1 MIRLLDFML
10 RDWKDRAAI
19 DHANIGFFG
28 FSAGAYTGLVL
39 AGGNP
44 DFRRI
49 APNCPESRKSLD
61 CEQFRRGDIPSNLPH
76 EPRIRAAVL
85 ADTAWNLAFT
95 REGLAGI
102 QIPLLIWRSELAGG
116 GVDAKNSAL
125 TASRCRANPR
135 FTSCRLASM
144 PSCHPARRRSQRPYR
159 AFAPTCRRASTG
171 PPFTAIQHER
181 CGVPACILIAIAT
194 LAERV

>member
-1 MIRLLDFML
+1 ML

-44 DFRRI
+44 NFRRI
-49 APNCPESRKSLD
+49 SPNCPESRKSLD

-85 ADTAWNLAFT
+85 ADTARNPAFT

-125 TASRCRANPR
+125 TASRLLGKPEI
-135 FTSCRLASM
+135 
-144 PSCHPARRRSQRPYR
+144 HV
-159 AFAPTCRRASTG
+159 
-171 PPFTAIQHER
+171 
-181 CGVPACILIAIAT
+181 VPAGHYAFLPPCT
-194 LAERV
+194 PPLAAAVPRICTDEPAGFDRAAFHRDFNASVVGFLREHLVGGGEAR